1 MTPDTLPA
9 DITGTHIYRQGAGTF
24 ELQRGPVFAN
34 LAVADEINRAT
45 PKTQSALLE
54 AMEERRVTI
63 EGETLSLPDPFMV
76 VATQNPIETEGVYQL
91 PEAQRDRFQF
101 KLTLDL
107 PDRTDEREL
116 LDRFDDNPGLGP
128 SDVEQVIDP
137 QALVDAH
144 RTVQAVHVAPPVKEY
159 VLDLVA
165 ATRDHADVSH
175 GASPRNAGVF
185 NGAKA
190 RAAINGREYAIP
202 DDIKSMAVAVLRH
215 RLVLGTDADLS
226 DIDSAD
232 VVAEIV
238 DTIEPPGAETEEA
251 FDSVAA
257 HDGGNNP
264 FE

>member
-1 MTPDTLPA
+1 
-9 DITGTHIYRQGAGTF
+9 
-24 ELQRGPVFAN
+24 
-34 LAVADEINRAT
+34 
-45 PKTQSALLE
+45 
-54 AMEERRVTI
+54 
-63 EGETLSLPDPFMV
+63 
-76 VATQNPIETEGVYQL
+76 
-91 PEAQRDRFQF
+91 
-101 KLTLDL
+101 
-107 PDRTDEREL
+107 
-116 LDRFDDNPGLGP
+116 
-128 SDVEQVIDP
+128 
-137 QALVDAH
+137 
-144 RTVQAVHVAPPVKEY
+144 

-175 GASPRNAGVF
+175 GASTTCNAGVF

-215 RLVLGTDADLS
+215 RLVLVPMPTFS

-257 HDGGNNP
+257 HDGGK
-264 FE
+264 